1 MGAERLDMHRPIP
14 SRAHDLRQSLR
25 IVRIGL
31 VDLHFERRPRMP
43 GVKACDFEPPAAQFV
58 HQPWRHG
65 TGLDA
70 DTRILFGMPTYH
82 PLDLFGV
89 RCALTTPKPA
99 TGAVNDADRRQL
111 LRHVQTNVVGHRTA
125 SDGESHRATSP
136 GSRHYRRINRLPRL
150 PDVHIRDWGYDD
162 TGGTIGRVDSRPG
175 ERGCDGC
182 C

>member
-1 MGAERLDMHRPIP
+1 MGANDLTCTDRYHPVRGCADP
-14 SRAHDLRQSLR
+14 SR

-31 VDLHFERRPRMP
+31 VDLHLACGPRMP

-99 TGAVNDADRRQL
+99 TGAVNDADRCVSFCDTSTNL
-111 LRHVQTNVVGHRTA
+111 GGSSNSLR
-125 SDGESHRATSP
+125 
-136 GSRHYRRINRLPRL
+136 
-150 PDVHIRDWGYDD
+150 W
-162 TGGTIGRVDSRPG
+162 
-175 ERGCDGC
+175 
-182 C
+182 